1 MADEERNG
9 LEIASAALGQPES
22 VGEIPF
28 YTGIESSPTPYE
40 SKQRRGLCLK

>member
-22 VGEIPF
+22 VGEVPF
-28 YTGIESSPTPYE
+28 YTGIETNRPLLLT
-40 SKQRRGLCLK
+40 GTHA